1 MSSER
6 EQAWAAVHD
15 PATDAAALADI
26 ARRHP
31 EFAAAIGAHPNCY
44 PELAAWA
51 REAAAVQ
58 VQSLSEAHAQPH
70 IVPVASP
77 VQAPRSSASRMPGA
91 DAAPTAAPA
100 SRPELP
106 GAHPAAPRRG
116 LSKTAWWIAA
126 AGSGVVLVACGA
138 WAVVAFAGSPGAQTD
153 SAVDVPA
160 SAPTPAGE
168 RTLAGP
174 PVYVGD
180 ELAWLTLDDDSIRT
194 LFTGVDQIERDA
206 VFGGI
211 GEREGAMTD
220 PAICDPWA
228 FDAQWAIV
236 GLRSA
241 AWGSGRA
248 STLQFPTGVEAEEYF
263 ASYADSAA
271 PCAQYTSGMFG
282 SDPSAT
288 PYSSTTVEVMS
299 QDDASLAARVVESG
313 DYGGDRLVALRLEG
327 NVVLSVAVDIASLS
341 DASGSGVNNALADAA
356 EAARA
361 RLTDEIGYR

>member
-6 EQAWAAVHD
+6 EQAWAALHD

-58 VQSLSEAHAQPH
+58 SLSEAHAQPH
-70 IVPVASP
+70 IVPVASAA
-77 VQAPRSSASRMPGA
+77 QEPRS
-91 DAAPTAAPA
+91 
-100 SRPELP
+100 
-106 GAHPAAPRRG
+106 AAPRRG
-116 LSKTAWWIAA
+116 LSKSAWWIAA
-126 AGSGVVLVACGA
+126 AGSAIVLIAGGA
-138 WAVVAFAGSPGAQTD
+138 WAVIAFAGAPGAQTD
-153 SAVDVPA
+153 SVGDAPA
-160 SAPTPAGE
+160 SAPAPAGE

-180 ELAWLTLDDDSIRT
+180 ELEWLTLDDDSIRT

-220 PAICDPWA
+220 PAVCDPWA
-228 FDAQWAIV
+228 FDAQWALV
-236 GLRSA
+236 GVRGA
-241 AWGSGRA
+241 GWTGGRV
-248 STLQFPTGVEAEEYF
+248 STLQFPTGAEAEEYF
-263 ASYADSAA
+263 ASYADTAA

-288 PYSSTTVEVMS
+288 PYSSTTVEILS
-299 QDDASLAARVVESG
+299 QDEASLAARVVESG

-327 NVVLSVAVDIASLS
+327 NVVLSVAVDAASLA
-341 DASGSGVNNALADAA
+341 DASGRGVSDALADAA
-356 EAARA
+356 ETARA
-361 RLTDEIGYR
+361 RLTEEIGYR